1 LLLGKKQS
9 VFFVELDG
17 ARSRMVN
24 LNILGE

>member
-17 ARSRMVN
+17 ARNREAYLN
-24 LNILGE
+24 LVGE